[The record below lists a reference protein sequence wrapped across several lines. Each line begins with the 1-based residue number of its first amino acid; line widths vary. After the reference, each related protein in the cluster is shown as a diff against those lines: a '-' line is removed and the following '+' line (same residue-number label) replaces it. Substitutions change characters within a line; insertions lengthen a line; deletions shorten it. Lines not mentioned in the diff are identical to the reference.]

1 MAKIQIKYIT
11 RDNNEVKNFR
21 NSFKNND
28 ESFDVTKFLDDFNH
42 FGLIIYKYSKVSGL
56 VFLENDE
63 DKKLLTINKIF
74 FESKDDLK
82 EVIDYLYYKFNFYR
96 FIIDD
101 KEIKPN
107 ILKNYQYKKENN
119 KVTIYFN

>member
-11 RDNNEVKNFR
+11 KDNNEVKNFR

-119 KVTIYFN
+119 KVIIYFN

>member
-82 EVIDYLYYKFNFYR
+82 EIIDYLYYKFNFYR

-119 KVTIYFN
+119 KVIIYFN

>member
-1 MAKIQIKYIT
+1 MGKIQIKYIT

-63 DKKLLTINKIF
+63 NKKLLTINKIF

-101 KEIKPN
+101 KEIKPS

-119 KVTIYFN
+119 KVIIYFN

>member
-74 FESKDDLK
+74 FEFKDDLK

>member
-101 KEIKPN
+101 KEIRPN

-119 KVTIYFN
+119 KVIIYFN

>member
-119 KVTIYFN
+119 KVIIYFN

>member
-56 VFLENDE
+56 VFLENDD

-101 KEIKPN
+101 KEIRPN

-119 KVTIYFN
+119 KVIIYFN

>member
-119 KVTIYFN
+119 KVIIYFI